1 MRHTD
6 AKREAP
12 ASFFRVLM
20 KIPPKGY
27 KNLLMSV
34 LTKIDGTVI
43 ASRLEIADKPAK
55 RMKGLLGRSSL
66 SPDEGMLF
74 RPAGAIHMFFMRIP
88 LDVVFCDAELRIVK
102 VVRDLQPWKT
112 AGAKGAKVT
121 IELGVGG
128 AASLSAGDQLVV
140 RD

>member
-1 MRHTD
+1 
-6 AKREAP
+6 
-12 ASFFRVLM
+12 
-20 KIPPKGY
+20 
-27 KNLLMSV
+27 MSV
-34 LTKIDGTVI
+34 LTTSDGTVI
-43 ASRLEIADKPAK
+43 ASRLEIADKPLK
-55 RMKGLLGRSSL
+55 RMKGLLGRSSM

-74 RPAGAIHMFFMRIP
+74 RPAGSIHMFFMKIP
-88 LDVVFCDAELRIVK
+88 LDVVFCDAELRVLK

-128 AASLSAGDQLVV
+128 AAPIEPGDQLVV

>member
-1 MRHTD
+1 
-6 AKREAP
+6 
-12 ASFFRVLM
+12 
-20 KIPPKGY
+20 
-27 KNLLMSV
+27 MSV
-34 LTKIDGTVI
+34 LSKADGTVV
-43 ASRLEIADKPAK
+43 ASQLEIADKPLK
-55 RMKGLLGRSSL
+55 RMKGLLGRTTL

-74 RPAGAIHMFFMRIP
+74 RPAGSIHMFFMKIP
-88 LDVVFCDAELRIVK
+88 LDVVFCDADLRVVK

-128 AASLSAGDQLVV
+128 AAGIEPGDQLVV

>member
-1 MRHTD
+1 
-6 AKREAP
+6 
-12 ASFFRVLM
+12 VV

-27 KNLLMSV
+27 KNLSMSV
-34 LTKIDGTVI
+34 LAKDDGTVV
-43 ASRLEIADKPAK
+43 ASRVEIADKPLK
-55 RMKGLLGRSSL
+55 RMKGLLGRKAM

-74 RPAGAIHMFFMRIP
+74 RPAGSIHMFFMKIP
-88 LDVVFCDAELRIVK
+88 LDVVFCDADLRVVK
-102 VVRDLQPWKT
+102 VVHDLQPWKT

-128 AASLSAGDQLVV
+128 AASVDVGDRLVV

>member
-1 MRHTD
+1 VHTD
-6 AKREAP
+6 AKREASD
-12 ASFFRVLM
+12 AFFREVP

-34 LTKIDGTVI
+34 LTTSDGTVI
-43 ASRLEIADKPAK
+43 ASQLEIADKPLK

-66 SPDEGMLF
+66 SPAEGMLF
-74 RPAGAIHMFFMRIP
+74 RPAGSIHMFFMKIP
-88 LDVVFCDAELRIVK
+88 LDVVFCDEELRVVK

-128 AASLSAGDQLVV
+128 AAGLQPGDQLAV